1 MGGRQNNDGVV
12 VQKILDEKMKE
23 LDELSLKV
31 DAYQLIFLEEMN
43 TIYASNIRPIFEN
56 KYNIYMNKMIVDFNN
71 NMNNNQYMTKE
82 NDASIINIIFN
93 YDTHKVNVVTSTE
106 FRLKNI
112 YRISLE
118 KLDNKEPYIDIN
130 NLLFKYNAT
139 DISNYFINNNYL
151 KSISIPDKGVI
162 HVLKKN
168 MLQ

>member
-1 MGGRQNNDGVV
+1 MGGRHNNDGVV
-12 VQKILDEKMKE
+12 VQTILDEKMKE
-23 LDELSLKV
+23 LDELTLKI

-43 TIYASNIRPIFEN
+43 TIYASNLRPIFEN
-56 KYNIYMNKMIVDFNN
+56 KYNIYMNMMIVDLNKS
-71 NMNNNQYMTKE
+71 MNNKYVTKG

-93 YDTHKVNVVTSTE
+93 YETQKVNVVTSTE

-112 YRISLE
+112 YRTSLE

-130 NLLFKYNAT
+130 NLFFKYNST
-139 DISNYFINNNYL
+139 DISNYFINNNDL

-168 MLQ
+168 MVQ